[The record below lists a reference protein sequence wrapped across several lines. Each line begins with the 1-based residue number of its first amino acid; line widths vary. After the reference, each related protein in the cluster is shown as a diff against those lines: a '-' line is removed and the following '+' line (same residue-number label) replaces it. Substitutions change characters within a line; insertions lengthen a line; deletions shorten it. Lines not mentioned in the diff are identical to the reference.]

1 MKRLEEAERN
11 YREIPV
17 PEELSGRVRAGIAGG
32 KRRTRRRAV
41 IRSLSTAAAC
51 FAVVFAGL
59 NLSPVM
65 ASAAADIP
73 VAGGLFRLMTVRSY
87 ETGNEDVKVS
97 VKQPGVEGGGQLS
110 KTVNAE
116 IQKIVKE
123 KTAEGQQMVQEYKDA
138 FFATGGTREEWE
150 QHDNQV
156 VVTYEVKSQ
165 TGTTVSFV
173 VQSAVSIAN
182 AWQEDYYYNL
192 DIASGR
198 ELTLEDLLGEDWAA
212 VCNASIQKQMAEAED
227 PSVYFSAGDGGFTTV
242 DENTEFYINRDGNP
256 VVVFPPYAVAPGALG
271 SVEFEIRK

>member
-1 MKRLEEAERN
+1 MATITEKALEEYLVENQTRF
-11 YREIPV
+11 YRLAYSTLRSREDALDAVQTAVCTALEKRRTLREPSAVNTWFWRILTNVCTDQLRRKKRVICV
-17 PEELSGRVRAGIAGG
+17 PEE
-32 KRRTRRRAV
+32 
-41 IRSLSTAAAC
+41 
-51 FAVVFAGL
+51 
-59 NLSPVM
+59 
-65 ASAAADIP
+65 
-73 VAGGLFRLMTVRSY
+73 
-87 ETGNEDVKVS
+87 
-97 VKQPGVEGGGQLS
+97 QL
-110 KTVNAE
+110 
-116 IQKIVKE
+116 
-123 KTAEGQQMVQEYKDA
+123 D
-138 FFATGGTREEWE
+138 TGGYDDPDPADSLDDQLCQLPTELQKEEWE

-165 TGTTVSFV
+165 TDTTVSFV

-198 ELTLEDLLGEDWAA
+198 ELTLKDLLGEDWAA

-256 VVVFPPYAVAPGALG
+256 VVVFPPYTVAPGALG

>member
-41 IRSLSTAAAC
+41 IRSLSAAAAC

-138 FFATGGTREEWE
+138 FFATGGTKEEWE

-165 TGTTVSFV
+165 TDTTVSFV

-192 DIASGR
+192 DIASG
-198 ELTLEDLLGEDWAA
+198 
-212 VCNASIQKQMAEAED
+212 NASIQKQMAEAED

-242 DENTEFYINRDGNP
+242 DENTEFYISRDGNP
-256 VVVFPPYAVAPGALG
+256 VVVFPPYTVAPGALG

>member
-97 VKQPGVEGGGQLS
+97 VKQPGVEGGGQIS

-138 FFATGGTREEWE
+138 FFTTGGTREEWE

-165 TGTTVSFV
+165 TDTTVSFV

-198 ELTLEDLLGEDWAA
+198 ELTLKDLLGEDWAA

-242 DENTEFYINRDGNP
+242 DENTEFYISRDGNP
-256 VVVFPPYAVAPGALG
+256 VVVFPPYTVAPGALG